1 MKQAKK
7 ETRPDSQEVFRDL
20 RMLAVDLDGTL
31 FDHEG
36 NVSEANRK
44 AIYETAER
52 GIEVVPVSARP
63 VFGMEYGLRAFD
75 LFRYFIAFNGA
86 YLYDRSTHQV
96 LLDLQIEPEPLR
108 EILRLIK
115 KLGLYAGYYVG
126 NDFYADVDGESARIE
141 TRFLGRAPV
150 MLPDLIE
157 VSGRGANKLIVLELN
172 DTDKLAALYEEV
184 TVTVQGLHVSFSSRN
199 SIEIT
204 PGNATK
210 GDGLHFLAKRL
221 SVPREAIMAI
231 GDHYNDI
238 SMLEYAG
245 LAIAMSDAPAEVQQI
260 ADFVATPCEGCGVAD
275 AIDRF
280 ILHRSKPA
288 R

>member
-1 MKQAKK
+1 MNQAKRQTHPNSPK
-7 ETRPDSQEVFRDL
+7 VFGDL
-20 RMLAVDLDGTL
+20 RLLAVDLDGTL

-36 NVSEANRK
+36 NVSEANAK
-44 AIYETAER
+44 AIHETAER
-52 GIEVVPVSARP
+52 GIQVVPVSARP

-86 YLYDRSTHQV
+86 YVYDRSTRQV

-108 EILRLIK
+108 EILGLIK
-115 KLGLYAGYYVG
+115 NLGLYAGYYVG
-126 NDFYADVDGESARIE
+126 NDFYADVNGESARME

-150 MLPDLIE
+150 ILPDLLE

-172 DTDKLAALYEEV
+172 DVDKLTALYKDVNE
-184 TVTVQGLHVSFSSRN
+184 TVQGLHVSFSSRN

-204 PGNATK
+204 PGSATK
-210 GDGLHFLAKRL
+210 GDGLRFLADRL
-221 SVPREAIMAI
+221 SIPREAIIAI

-245 LAIAMSDAPAEVQQI
+245 LAIAMSDSPAEVQQI
-260 ADFVATPCEGCGVAD
+260 ADFVTTPCEGYGVAE

-280 ILHRSKPA
+280 ILHRSNPA
-288 R
+288 K